1 MMRLA
6 RFDFFGTL
14 TRYSAQVAVGMKLN
28 FALFAWFDFPVFPAI
43 SVFPALSALYGLFA
57 LTATLPALAAD
68 SAKSPSDLATISVG
82 AKPGKIRLTG
92 GVVHSERLAPAPVAS
107 QPGKTFNL
115 AAAFGPTN
123 SKAPPAKFV
132 VPSWLAGTW
141 ERTQSTETS
150 RVNLTTNTHAR
161 TSGTSITRATDK
173 FGTFTDAQ
181 GRIWQIFDPRKAIGQ
196 IDRGTV
202 MDYHRV
208 STYDLISRGDK
219 VAIVEV
225 TALHLVVN
233 KKTQKIIST
242 FQDEE
247 LNTYTQLADGQL
259 RTDSSVKMFDAHGK
273 PIYLTHSTS
282 LESRIA
288 PFKG

>member
-1 MMRLA
+1 MLLA
-6 RFDFFGTL
+6 RVFCL
-14 TRYSAQVAVGMKLN
+14 INYSFRLLQRFRGLQLAIMAASSVAQSGAHEVGDK
-28 FALFAWFDFPVFPAI
+28 PAD
-43 SVFPALSALYGLFA
+43 A
-57 LTATLPALAAD
+57 
-68 SAKSPSDLATISVG
+68 SPGSFHAS
-82 AKPGKIRLTG
+82 PGRIRLTG
-92 GVVHSERLAPAPVAS
+92 GVVHSERLAPVPAAT

-115 AAAFGPTN
+115 AAAFGPTT
-123 SKAPPAKFV
+123 SKAPPTKFA
-132 VPSWLAGTW
+132 VPNWLAGTW

-150 RVNLTTNTHAR
+150 RVNLATNTHAR
-161 TSGTSITRATDK
+161 PSGTSVTKVTDK

-181 GRIWQIFDPRKAIGQ
+181 GRIWQIFDPRKATGQ
-196 IDRGTV
+196 IDRGNV

-208 STYDLISRGDK
+208 STYDLITRGDK

-259 RTDSSVKMFDAHGK
+259 RTDSSVKMFDSHGK

>member
-1 MMRLA
+1 MRLLAPLFSLCLLVTAAPA
-6 RFDFFGTL
+6 RAD
-14 TRYSAQVAVGMKLN
+14 Q
-28 FALFAWFDFPVFPAI
+28 
-43 SVFPALSALYGLFA
+43 SVQEVN
-57 LTATLPALAAD
+57 
-68 SAKSPSDLATISVG
+68 PS
-82 AKPGKIRLTG
+82 KMHLTG
-92 GVVHSERLAPAPVAS
+92 GVVHSERLSPVPVS
-107 QPGKTFNL
+107 EMPGKTFNL
-115 AAAFGPTN
+115 AAAFGPTTN
-123 SKAPPAKFV
+123 KAPAKKFV
-132 VPSWLAGTW
+132 IPNWLAGVW

-150 RVNLTTNTHAR
+150 RVNLATNTHAR
-161 TSGTSITRATDK
+161 TSGISVAKVTDK

-181 GRIWQIFDPRKAIGQ
+181 GRIWQIFDPRKATGQ
-196 IDRGTV
+196 IDRGNF

-208 STYDLISRGDK
+208 STYDLITRGDK
-219 VAIVEV
+219 IAIVEV

-233 KKTQKIIST
+233 KKTQKIISS

-259 RTDSSVKMFDAHGK
+259 RTDSSVKVFDAHGK